1 MTTQSDNNELAAE
14 RDRLQA
20 EVMRL
25 RVERETGVPASM
37 LSHAMTE
44 EQARAQ
50 AAEALA
56 WRAEGTAS
64 AAPPT
69 AAAAY
74 SVGQY
79 SRNMLP
85 YLGPAGVMEAWRAGR
100 LEQAGAA
107 PPPPRNNG
115 EHHHGP

>member
-1 MTTQSDNNELAAE
+1 MTQPDDNNELAAE

-56 WRAEGTAS
+56 WKAEGRS
-64 AAPPT
+64 APPT

-79 SRNMLP
+79 SRNQLP